1 MREFEFIFE
10 IEARPYTIVAMR
22 DWLAERDEWIGGC
35 TFRAHYDRV
44 RVTFEKMSDALD
56 FDLAWLETADVE
68 RVGRTAR
75 SEPAAFV

>member
-22 DWLAERDEWIGGC
+22 DWLAERDEWLGGC

-44 RVTFEKMSDALD
+44 HVTFEKMSDALD
-56 FDLAWLETADVE
+56 FDLAWLETADVD
-68 RVGRTAR
+68 RAGRTGC
-75 SEPAAFV
+75 SEPAALV